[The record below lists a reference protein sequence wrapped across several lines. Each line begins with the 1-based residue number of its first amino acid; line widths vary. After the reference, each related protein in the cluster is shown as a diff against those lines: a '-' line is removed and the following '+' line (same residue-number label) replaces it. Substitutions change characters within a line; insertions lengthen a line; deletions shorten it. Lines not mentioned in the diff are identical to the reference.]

1 MATRSEPFLV
11 FTAAHDEATNLPD
24 LAASLAQQ
32 GEGLLARW
40 VVVDDGSSDGTA
52 EVAEQLRMPFPV
64 TVLRRRNAGGLASA
78 SELGAFREGA
88 AAGLALEPQAQ
99 RVMKLDADLRLRPDH
114 LAVLAEAPATV
125 GLVGGV
131 IDGLSELAQR
141 DHVRGGLRAYSRA
154 ALELVAE
161 LPTALGW
168 DVLDQVAI
176 RHAGLDVYVDTRAV
190 ATTARRTGASVGILA
205 GRRRSGYVC
214 RWTGYVPSYLLLKTA
229 RVSVQRPFGIG
240 LLWFL
245 AGYVRAGRS
254 PFPAWLLQVYRS
266 EQRRRLRVL
275 FAHPLRGARAWY
287 ARG

>member
-1 MATRSEPFLV
+1 MATQLGPWLV
-11 FTAAHDEATNLPD
+11 VTAAHNEAHNLPE
-24 LAASLAQQ
+24 LAESLSQQ
-32 GEGLLARW
+32 ATGLLARW
-40 VVVDDGSSDGTA
+40 VIVDDGSTDGTA
-52 EVAEQLRMPFPV
+52 AVAEQLRTPFPV
-64 TVLRRRNAGGLASA
+64 TVLRRANAGGLASA

-88 AAGLALEPQAQ
+88 AAGLALEPAAV
-99 RVMKLDADLRLRPDH
+99 RVMKLDADLRLRADH
-114 LAVLAEAPATV
+114 LEVLAEAPPTV

-141 DHVRGGLRAYSRA
+141 DHVRGGLRAYSRR
-154 ALELVAE
+154 ALDLASE

-176 RHAGLDVYVDTRAV
+176 RHHGLDVYVDTRAV

-214 RWTGYVPSYLLLKTA
+214 RWTGYVPLYLLLKMA
-229 RVSVQRPFGIG
+229 RVSVQRPFGVG

-254 PFPAWLLQVYRS
+254 PFPSWLLQVYRS
-266 EQRRRLRVL
+266 EQRQRLRTL
-275 FAHPLRGARAWY
+275 LSHPLSGARAWY
-287 ARG
+287 AR